1 MFFDHVL
8 YEDIFITIATLA
20 DIGILGLMIYEL
32 PKVVTNIN
40 EIREA
45 TNPVVYTVIYEQNS
59 RYERC
64 ENKRNS
70 DLAPYQLSLP
80 ANAEFGTPMFFSC
93 VTVIPADLT
102 PVFGGFLLV
111 PFDQSPKPLRICE
124 IGMIQNIVCGGSQH
138 ETNRL
143 SYLEMLLHADIC
155 IEITRAP
162 VGITSTGA
170 ESRSRRGGEVG
181 RSETGNIY
189 RRATASGRDC
199 IQRLSQ
205 NGRTRQV

>member
-70 DLAPYQLSLP
+70 DLAPYQLSPP
-80 ANAEFGTPMFFSC
+80 ANAEFGAPMLLGC
-93 VTVIPADLT
+93 VTVIPADVT
-102 PVFGGFLLV
+102 PVLGGLLLV
-111 PFDQSPKPLRICE
+111 PFDQSAWWR
-124 IGMIQNIVCGGSQH
+124 
-138 ETNRL
+138 TNC
-143 SYLEMLLHADIC
+143 A
-155 IEITRAP
+155 
-162 VGITSTGA
+162 
-170 ESRSRRGGEVG
+170 
-181 RSETGNIY
+181 
-189 RRATASGRDC
+189 
-199 IQRLSQ
+199 
-205 NGRTRQV
+205 